1 MFLNESNKLR
11 THRFEKK
18 IVKRDA
24 DDDSGFCESIGVLGA
39 LPLLHAFSYD
49 VSIR

>member
-1 MFLNESNKLR
+1 MKEAKADR
-11 THRFEKK
+11 THRLEKK

-24 DDDSGFCESIGVLGA
+24 EDDSGFCESIGVLGA

-49 VSIR
+49 VSVR